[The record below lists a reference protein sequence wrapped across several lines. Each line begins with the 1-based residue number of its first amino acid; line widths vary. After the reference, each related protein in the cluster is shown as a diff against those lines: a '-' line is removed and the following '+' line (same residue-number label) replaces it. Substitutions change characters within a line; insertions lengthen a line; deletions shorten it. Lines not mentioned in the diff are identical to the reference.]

1 MSVMP
6 ALRLH
11 TKTTLLASG
20 VTVAVIAALLSL
32 ISVRV
37 AAFVREEQRELTK
50 LQASNFAEHIADSL
64 AGADA
69 EALQRAANLLHGSR
83 PNILTVR
90 VWQRAG
96 GVFTE
101 QAAATGSLPATEI
114 PEDAREAL
122 RSELESRE
130 RHAIGRESNGSL
142 YRVFAPIVIKDR
154 VSGAVEIVE
163 RLDDAPAIAVRF
175 ERTAFGFALAAV
187 ALITISFLLMFRRV
201 VYRPLNAVLDA
212 MRRAEAG
219 DLQARTDIRASDEL
233 GALAKGFNRMIA
245 RIYEMTNEREGQA
258 QVLAER
264 ITEATAELAA
274 RNAELQT
281 ANRELWLTTQRLT
294 ELERL
299 AAAGQTA
306 AQFAHEVGTPL
317 NLIGGHVQLL
327 EAGSDDAA
335 KRQTRLSVIRAQIE
349 RISEIVRLMLDRTR
363 PQEVEME
370 PLDLKSFLRRIF
382 ETIAPLLASRG
393 IKLCEEVEQGL
404 PFINAN
410 ADRLQQ
416 AFINLINNALDAMPL
431 GGELTVI
438 ARKRVTAE
446 GREQVIVDIKDT
458 GVGITDEVRTRIFEL
473 MFTTKRRG
481 HGTGLGLVI
490 VRQVM
495 SEHKGFIEV
504 TSVPGNGTCFR
515 LIFPAALI
523 RLTSADVSKPALASA
538 YEHEPE
544 ANGGRDHATVGEAKE
559 L

>member
-1 MSVMP
+1 MP

-11 TKTTLLASG
+11 TKTALLASG

-32 ISVRV
+32 VSVRV
-37 AAFVREEQRELTK
+37 AAFVREEQRQLAE
-50 LQASNFAEHIADSL
+50 LQASNFAEHIANSL

-69 EALQRAANLLHGSR
+69 EALQRAANLVRGSR

-101 QAAATGSLPATEI
+101 QAAATGSLPASVI
-114 PEDAREAL
+114 PEDTRAAL

-130 RHAIGRESNGSL
+130 RQATGRDADGSL
-142 YRVFAPIVIKDR
+142 YRVFAPIVTGDR
-154 VSGAVEIVE
+154 MSGAVEIVE

-219 DLQARTDIRASDEL
+219 NLKARADIRASNEL
-233 GALAKGFNRMIA
+233 GALAEGFNRMIA
-245 RIYEMTNEREGQA
+245 RINKMTNEREGQA

-264 ITEATAELAA
+264 ISEATGELAA
-274 RNAELQT
+274 RNAELQS

-327 EAGSDDAA
+327 EAGADDAA
-335 KRQTRLSVIRAQIE
+335 KRKARLSVIRTQIE

-363 PQEVEME
+363 PQELEME
-370 PLDLKSFLRRIF
+370 PLNLNSFLRHIF
-382 ETIAPLLASRG
+382 ETSAPLLASRAVV
-393 IKLCEEVEQGL
+393 LCEEVEAGL
-404 PFINAN
+404 PLINAN

-416 AFINLINNALDAMPL
+416 AFINLINNALDAMPD
-431 GGELTVI
+431 GGELTI
-438 ARKRVTAE
+438 TARGRATAE
-446 GREQVIVDIKDT
+446 MGEQVVVEVADT
-458 GVGITDEVRTRIFEL
+458 GVGMTEDVRARIFEL
-473 MFTTKRRG
+473 MFTTKQRG
-481 HGTGLGLVI
+481 QGTGLGLVI

-495 SEHKGFIEV
+495 REHKGSIEV
-504 TSVPGNGTCFR
+504 ASVPEEGTRFR
-515 LIFPAALI
+515 LIFPAVHEPLKSSNV
-523 RLTSADVSKPALASA
+523 LKSASQSDREREGEAIAVTEGAPA
-538 YEHEPE
+538 YE
-544 ANGGRDHATVGEAKE
+544 AK
-559 L
+559 

>member
-1 MSVMP
+1 MP

-32 ISVRV
+32 VSVRV
-37 AAFVREEQRELTK
+37 AAFVRQEQRELAE
-50 LQASNFAEHIADSL
+50 LQASNFAEHIATSL
-64 AGADA
+64 AGADG
-69 EALQRAANLLHGSR
+69 EALQRAANLVRGSR

-101 QAAATGSLPATEI
+101 QAAATGSLPASVI
-114 PEDAREAL
+114 PEDSREAL

-130 RHAIGRESNGSL
+130 RQATGREAGGSL
-142 YRVFAPIVIKDR
+142 YRVFAPIVIGDR
-154 VSGAVEIVE
+154 MSGAVEIVE

-201 VYRPLNAVLDA
+201 VYRPLNAVLGA

-219 DLQARTDIRASDEL
+219 DLKARADIRASNEL
-233 GALAKGFNRMIA
+233 GALAEGFNRMIA
-245 RIYEMTNEREGQA
+245 RINEMTNEREGQA

-264 ITEATAELAA
+264 ISEATGELAA
-274 RNAELQT
+274 RNEELQA

-327 EAGSDDAA
+327 EAGADDAA
-335 KRQTRLSVIRAQIE
+335 KRKARLSVIRAQIE

-370 PLDLKSFLRRIF
+370 PLNLNSFLRHIF
-382 ETIAPLLASRG
+382 ETAAPLLASRSVM
-393 IKLCEEVEQGL
+393 LCEEVEAGL

-416 AFINLINNALDAMPL
+416 AFINLINNALDAMPD
-431 GGELTVI
+431 GGELTI
-438 ARKRVTAE
+438 TAHGRATAG
-446 GREQVIVDIKDT
+446 GREHVVIEVADS
-458 GVGITDEVRTRIFEL
+458 GVGMAEDVRSRIFEL
-473 MFTTKRRG
+473 MFTTKQRG
-481 HGTGLGLVI
+481 QGSGLGLVI

-495 SEHKGFIEV
+495 REHKGSIEV
-504 TSVPGNGTCFR
+504 ASAPEEGTRFR
-515 LIFPAALI
+515 LIFPVAHHALKSSNVLQAASQSD
-523 RLTSADVSKPALASA
+523 REREAEAVAVTKGAPAL
-538 YEHEPE
+538 
-544 ANGGRDHATVGEAKE
+544 EAK
-559 L
+559 

>member
-1 MSVMP
+1 MP

-32 ISVRV
+32 VSVRV
-37 AAFVREEQRELTK
+37 AAFVRQEQRELAE
-50 LQASNFAEHIADSL
+50 LQASNFAEHIATSL
-64 AGADA
+64 AGADGD
-69 EALQRAANLLHGSR
+69 ALQRAANLVRGSH

-101 QAAATGSLPATEI
+101 QAAATGSLPASVI
-114 PEDAREAL
+114 PEDTREAL

-130 RHAIGRESNGSL
+130 RQATGREAGGSQ
-142 YRVFAPIVIKDR
+142 YRVFAPIVIGDR
-154 VSGAVEIVE
+154 MSGAVEIVE

-201 VYRPLNAVLDA
+201 VYRPLNAVLGA

-219 DLQARTDIRASDEL
+219 DLKARADIRASNEL
-233 GALAKGFNRMIA
+233 GALAEGFNRMIA
-245 RIYEMTNEREGQA
+245 RINEMTNEREGQA

-264 ITEATAELAA
+264 ISEATGELAA
-274 RNAELQT
+274 RNAELQA

-327 EAGSDDAA
+327 EAGADDAA
-335 KRQTRLSVIRAQIE
+335 KRKARLSVIRTQIE

-370 PLDLKSFLRRIF
+370 PLNLNSFLRHIF
-382 ETIAPLLASRG
+382 ETSAPLLASRS
-393 IKLCEEVEQGL
+393 IKLCEEVEAGL

-416 AFINLINNALDAMPL
+416 AFINLINNALDAMPD
-431 GGELTVI
+431 GGELTITAHGAI
-438 ARKRVTAE
+438 AG
-446 GREQVIVDIKDT
+446 GREQVV
-458 GVGITDEVRTRIFEL
+458 VEVADSGEGMAEDVRSRIFEL
-473 MFTTKRRG
+473 MFTTKQRG
-481 HGTGLGLVI
+481 QGSGLGLVI

-495 SEHKGFIEV
+495 REHKGSIEV
-504 TSVPGNGTCFR
+504 ASAPEQGTRFR
-515 LIFPAALI
+515 LIFPVAHNALKSSNVQNAVPQSDKE
-523 RLTSADVSKPALASA
+523 R
-538 YEHEPE
+538 E
-544 ANGGRDHATVGEAKE
+544 AEVVAVTKGAPVLEA
-559 L
+559 

>member
-1 MSVMP
+1 MR

-11 TKTTLLASG
+11 TKTALLASG

-32 ISVRV
+32 VSIRV
-37 AAFVREEQRELTK
+37 AAFVREEQRQLAE
-50 LQASNFAEHIADSL
+50 LQASNFAEHIANSL
-64 AGADA
+64 AGADV
-69 EALQRAANLLHGSR
+69 EALQRAANLVRGSR

-90 VWQRAG
+90 VWKRAG

-101 QAAATGSLPATEI
+101 EAAATGSLPASEI
-114 PEDAREAL
+114 PEDTRAAL
-122 RSELESRE
+122 RSELESHE
-130 RHAIGRESNGSL
+130 RHATGREADDSL
-142 YRVFAPIVIKDR
+142 YRVFAPIVIGDR
-154 VSGAVEIVE
+154 MSGAVEVVE

-201 VYRPLNAVLDA
+201 VYRPLNAVLSA

-219 DLQARTDIRASDEL
+219 DLKACADIRAGGEL

-245 RIYEMTNEREGQA
+245 RISEMTNEREGQA

-264 ITEATAELAA
+264 ISEATGELAA
-274 RNAELQT
+274 RNAELQA

-327 EAGSDDAA
+327 EAGADDSV
-335 KRQTRLSVIRAQIE
+335 KRQARLSVIRTQIE
-349 RISEIVRLMLDRTR
+349 RISEIVRLMLVRTR

-370 PLDLKSFLRRIF
+370 PLNLERFLRHLF
-382 ETIAPLLASRG
+382 DTIAPLLDSRR
-393 IKLCEEVEQGL
+393 IKLREEVEVGL

-410 ADRLQQ
+410 PDRLQQ
-416 AFINLINNALDAMPL
+416 AFINLINNALDAMPD
-431 GGELTVI
+431 GGELTI
-438 ARKRVTAE
+438 TAR
-446 GREQVIVDIKDT
+446 GRATDEALEQVVVEVEDT
-458 GVGITDEVRTRIFEL
+458 GIGMTEDVRTHIFEL

-481 HGTGLGLVI
+481 QGTGLGLVI
-490 VRQVM
+490 VHQVM
-495 SEHKGFIEV
+495 REHKGFIEV
-504 TSVPGNGTCFR
+504 ASVPGEGTRFR
-515 LIFPAALI
+515 LVFPAALVS
-523 RLTSADVSKPALASA
+523 LMSAKGIEATLVSAFERAGSASA
-538 YEHEPE
+538 V
-544 ANGGRDHATVGEAKE
+544 GDHAAAKGVKE

>member
-1 MSVMP
+1 MP

-11 TKTTLLASG
+11 TKTALLASG

-32 ISVRV
+32 VSVRV
-37 AAFVREEQRELTK
+37 AAFVREEQRQLAE
-50 LQASNFAEHIADSL
+50 LQASNFAEHIANSL
-64 AGADA
+64 VGADA
-69 EALQRAANLLHGSR
+69 EALQRAANLVRGSR

-101 QAAATGSLPATEI
+101 QAAATGSLPVSVI
-114 PEDAREAL
+114 PEDTRAAL

-130 RHAIGRESNGSL
+130 RQATGRDADGSL
-142 YRVFAPIVIKDR
+142 YRVFAPIVTGDR
-154 VSGAVEIVE
+154 MSGAVEIVE

-201 VYRPLNAVLDA
+201 VYRPLNAVLGA

-219 DLQARTDIRASDEL
+219 NLKARADIRASNEL
-233 GALAKGFNRMIA
+233 GALAEGFNRMIA
-245 RIYEMTNEREGQA
+245 RINEMTNEREGQA

-264 ITEATAELAA
+264 ISEATGELAA
-274 RNAELQT
+274 RNAELQA

-327 EAGSDDAA
+327 EADADDAA
-335 KRQTRLSVIRAQIE
+335 KRQARLSVIRAQIE

-370 PLDLKSFLRRIF
+370 PLNLKGFLRHIL
-382 ETIAPLLASRG
+382 ETFAPLFASRR
-393 IKLCEEVEQGL
+393 IRLCEEVDTGL
-404 PFINAN
+404 PSIEAN

-416 AFINLINNALDAMPL
+416 ALINLINNALDAMPE
-431 GGELTVI
+431 GGELTI
-438 ARKRVTAE
+438 TAHALATAG
-446 GREQVIVDIKDT
+446 GREQVVVEVADT
-458 GVGITDEVRTRIFEL
+458 GVGMTEDVRARIFEL
-473 MFTTKRRG
+473 MFTTKQRG
-481 HGTGLGLVI
+481 QGTGLGLVI

-495 SEHKGFIEV
+495 REHKGSIEV
-504 TSVPGNGTCFR
+504 ASVPEEGTRFR
-515 LIFPAALI
+515 LIFPAVHDPLK
-523 RLTSADVSKPALASA
+523 RSNVLKSTSQLDREREAEAIAVTDGAPA
-538 YEHEPE
+538 YE
-544 ANGGRDHATVGEAKE
+544 AK
-559 L
+559 

>member
-1 MSVMP
+1 MA

-32 ISVRV
+32 VSVRV
-37 AAFVREEQRELTK
+37 AAFVRQEQRELAE
-50 LQASNFAEHIADSL
+50 LQASNFAEHIATSL
-64 AGADA
+64 AGADV
-69 EALQRAANLLHGSR
+69 EDLQRAANLVRGSR

-90 VWQRAG
+90 VWERAG

-101 QAAATGSLPATEI
+101 QAAATGSLPARAI
-114 PEDAREAL
+114 PEDTRAAL
-122 RSELESRE
+122 RSQLESRE
-130 RHAIGRESNGSL
+130 RHATGREGEGSL
-142 YRVFAPIVIKDR
+142 YRVFAPIVIGDR
-154 VSGAVEIVE
+154 MSGAVEIVE

-201 VYRPLNAVLDA
+201 VYRPLNAVLGA

-219 DLQARTDIRASDEL
+219 NLKARADIRASNEL
-233 GALAKGFNRMIA
+233 GALAEGFNRMIA
-245 RIYEMTNEREGQA
+245 RINEMTNEREGQA

-264 ITEATAELAA
+264 ISEATGELAA
-274 RNAELQT
+274 RNAELQA

-327 EAGSDDAA
+327 EAGADDAA
-335 KRQTRLSVIRAQIE
+335 KREARLSVIRAQIE

-370 PLDLKSFLRRIF
+370 PLNLNSFLRHIF
-382 ETIAPLLASRG
+382 ETSAPLLASRG
-393 IKLCEEVEQGL
+393 IMLCEELEAGL

-416 AFINLINNALDAMPL
+416 AFINLINNALDAMPD
-431 GGELTVI
+431 GGELTI
-438 ARKRVTAE
+438 TAHGRATAE
-446 GREQVIVDIKDT
+446 GREQVVVEVADS
-458 GVGITDEVRTRIFEL
+458 GVGMAEDVRSRIFEL
-473 MFTTKRRG
+473 MFTTKQRG
-481 HGTGLGLVI
+481 QGSGLGLVI
-490 VRQVM
+490 VRQVVR
-495 SEHKGFIEV
+495 EHKGSIEV
-504 TSVPGNGTCFR
+504 ASAPQEGTRFR
-515 LIFPAALI
+515 LMFPVAHNALKSSSVLQAI
-523 RLTSADVSKPALASA
+523 SQSEAEAVAVTKGAPAL
-538 YEHEPE
+538 
-544 ANGGRDHATVGEAKE
+544 EAK
-559 L
+559 

>member
-1 MSVMP
+1 MR

-20 VTVAVIAALLSL
+20 VTLAVIAALLSL
-32 ISVRV
+32 VSIRV
-37 AAFVREEQRELTK
+37 AAFVREEQHQLAE
-50 LQASNFAEHIADSL
+50 LQASNFAEHIANSL

-69 EALQRAANLLHGSR
+69 EALQRAANLVRGSR

-101 QAAATGSLPATEI
+101 QAAATGSLPASVI
-114 PEDAREAL
+114 PEDTRAAL

-130 RHAIGRESNGSL
+130 RHVTGGEADGSL
-142 YRVFAPIVIKDR
+142 YRVFAPIVIGDR
-154 VSGAVEIVE
+154 MSGAVEIVE
-163 RLDDAPAIAVRF
+163 RLDDAPAIAVHF

-187 ALITISFLLMFRRV
+187 ALITVSLLLMFRRV
-201 VYRPLNAVLDA
+201 VYRPLNAVLGA

-219 DLQARTDIRASDEL
+219 DLGAHADIHASDEL
-233 GALAKGFNRMIA
+233 GALAEGFNRMIA
-245 RIYEMTNEREGQA
+245 RINEMTNEREGQA

-264 ITEATAELAA
+264 ISEATGELAA
-274 RNAELQT
+274 RNAELQA

-327 EAGSDDAA
+327 EAGADDAA
-335 KRQTRLSVIRAQIE
+335 KRQARLSVIRAQIE

-363 PQEVEME
+363 PQEVEMG
-370 PLDLKSFLRRIF
+370 PLNLKGLLRHIF

-393 IKLCEEVEQGL
+393 IRLCEAVEASL

-416 AFINLINNALDAMPL
+416 AFINLINNALDAMPD
-431 GGELTVI
+431 GGELTI
-438 ARKRVTAE
+438 TARGQASAE
-446 GREQVIVDIKDT
+446 GRDQVVVEVKDT
-458 GVGITDEVRTRIFEL
+458 GVGMTEDVCARIFEL

-481 HGTGLGLVI
+481 QGTGLGLVI
-490 VRQVM
+490 VHQVM
-495 SEHKGFIEV
+495 REHKGFIEV
-504 TSVPGNGTCFR
+504 TSVPREGTRFR
-515 LIFPAALI
+515 LTFPAAALD
-523 RLTSADVSKPALASA
+523 TQVSSNIIK
-538 YEHEPE
+538 
-544 ANGGRDHATVGEAKE
+544 ATVASVFDREVEASGVGNHAAAKE
-559 L
+559 A

>member
-1 MSVMP
+1 MIVMS

-32 ISVRV
+32 ISVRI
-37 AAFVREEQRELTK
+37 AAFVRAEERQLAE
-50 LQASNFAEHIADSL
+50 LQASNFAEHIANSL

-69 EALQRAANLLHGSR
+69 EALQRAANLVRGSR

-101 QAAATGSLPATEI
+101 QAAATGSLPASEI
-114 PEDAREAL
+114 PEDARAAL

-130 RHAIGRESNGSL
+130 RHATGREAEGSL
-142 YRVFAPIVIKDR
+142 YRVFAPIVIEDR
-154 VSGAVEIVE
+154 VSGAVEIIE
-163 RLDDAPAIAVRF
+163 RLDDAPAIAVHF

-187 ALITISFLLMFRRV
+187 ALITISLLLMFRRV
-201 VYRPLNAVLDA
+201 VYRPLNAVLEA
-212 MRRAEAG
+212 MLRAEAG
-219 DLQARTDIRASDEL
+219 DLQARADPRAGDEL

-245 RIYEMTNEREGQA
+245 RISEMTNEREGQA

-264 ITEATAELAA
+264 ISEATAELAA

-281 ANRELWLTTQRLT
+281 ANRELWLTTHRLT

-335 KRQTRLSVIRAQIE
+335 KRQTRLSVIRVQIE

-370 PLDLKSFLRRIF
+370 ALNLKGFLRRLF
-382 ETIAPLLASRG
+382 ETIAPLLQSRG
-393 IKLCEEVEQGL
+393 IKLSEEVEEGL

-416 AFINLINNALDAMPL
+416 AFINLINNALDAMPH
-431 GGELTVI
+431 GGELTI
-438 ARKRVTAE
+438 TARGRATAE
-446 GREQVIVDIKDT
+446 GREQVVVDVKDT
-458 GVGITDEVRTRIFEL
+458 GVGMADDVRTRIFEL

-504 TSVPGNGTCFR
+504 VSVPGGGTLFC
-515 LIFPAALI
+515 LIFPAALDT
-523 RLTSADVSKPALASA
+523 LMSDDVGKPTLATA
-538 YEHEPE
+538 FEHEPE
-544 ANGGRDHATVGEAKE
+544 ATAARHGVE
-559 L
+559 

>member
-1 MSVMP
+1 MIVMP

-32 ISVRV
+32 ISVRI
-37 AAFVREEQRELTK
+37 AAFVREEERQLAE
-50 LQASNFAEHIADSL
+50 LQATNFAEHIANSL

-69 EALQRAANLLHGSR
+69 EALQRAANLLRGSR

-101 QAAATGSLPATEI
+101 QAAATGSLPASVI
-114 PEDAREAL
+114 PEDTRAAL
-122 RSELESRE
+122 RSEVESRE
-130 RHAIGRESNGSL
+130 RQPTGREADGSL
-142 YRVFAPIVIKDR
+142 YRVFAPIVIGDR
-154 VSGAVEIVE
+154 MSGAVEIVE
-163 RLDDAPAIAVRF
+163 RLDDAPAIAVHF
-175 ERTAFGFALAAV
+175 ERTAFGLALAAV
-187 ALITISFLLMFRRV
+187 ALITISLFLMFRRV
-201 VYRPLNAVLDA
+201 VYRPLNAVLGA
-212 MRRAEAG
+212 MRHAEAG
-219 DLQARTDIRASDEL
+219 DLQAHADIRASDEL
-233 GALAKGFNRMIA
+233 GALAEGFNRMIA
-245 RIYEMTNEREGQA
+245 RISEMTSEREGQA
-258 QVLAER
+258 QVLADR
-264 ITEATAELAA
+264 ISEATGELAA
-274 RNAELQT
+274 RNADLQA

-335 KRQTRLSVIRAQIE
+335 KRQARLSVIRAQIE
-349 RISEIVRLMLDRTR
+349 RISEIVRMMLDRTR

-370 PLDLKSFLRRIF
+370 ALNLKSFLRRIF
-382 ETIAPLLASRG
+382 ETIGPLLASRG
-393 IKLCEEVEQGL
+393 IKLCEEIEEGVPL
-404 PFINAN
+404 IHAN

-416 AFINLINNALDAMPL
+416 AFINLINNALDAMPH
-431 GGELTVI
+431 GGELTI
-438 ARKRVTAE
+438 TARGRVTAE
-446 GREQVIVDIKDT
+446 DREQVVVDVKDT
-458 GVGITDEVRTRIFEL
+458 GVGMTDDVRTRIFEL

-504 TSVPGNGTCFR
+504 ASVPGGGTLFR
-515 LIFPAALI
+515 LIFPAELDT
-523 RLTSADVSKPALASA
+523 LMSADVSKPAPATA
-538 YEHEPE
+538 FEHEPE
-544 ANGGRDHATVGEAKE
+544 ATAARAHAAAREAKE

>member
-1 MSVMP
+1 MP

-32 ISVRV
+32 VSIRV
-37 AAFVREEQRELTK
+37 AAFVREEQRQLAK
-50 LQASNFAEHIADSL
+50 LQASNFAEHIANSL
-64 AGADA
+64 GGADA
-69 EALQRAANLLHGSR
+69 EALQRAANLLRGSR

-101 QAAATGSLPATEI
+101 QAAASGSLPASDI
-114 PEDAREAL
+114 PEDTRAAL

-130 RHAIGRESNGSL
+130 RNATGGEANGSL
-142 YRVFAPIVIKDR
+142 YRVFAPIVIGDR

-163 RLDDAPAIAVRF
+163 RLDDAPAIAVQF

-201 VYRPLNAVLDA
+201 VYRPLNAVLGA
-212 MRRAEAG
+212 MRQAEDG
-219 DLQARTDIRASDEL
+219 DLQARAHIHAGDEL
-233 GALAKGFNRMIA
+233 GVLAEGFNRMIA
-245 RIYEMTNEREGQA
+245 RISEMTTEREGQA

-264 ITEATAELAA
+264 ISEATGQLAA
-274 RNAELQT
+274 RNAELQA

-294 ELERL
+294 EVERL

-327 EAGSDDAA
+327 EIGADDAA

-363 PQEVEME
+363 PQEVQME
-370 PLDLKSFLRRIF
+370 PVNLNQFLHHIF

-393 IKLCEEVEQGL
+393 IRFREEVDAGL

-410 ADRLQQ
+410 SDRLQQ
-416 AFINLINNALDAMPL
+416 AFINLINNALDAMPD
-431 GGELTVI
+431 GGELAIT
-438 ARKRVTAE
+438 ARGRAGAE
-446 GREQVIVDIKDT
+446 GREQVVLEVKDT
-458 GVGITDEVRTRIFEL
+458 GMGMTEEVAAHIFEL

-490 VRQVM
+490 VHQVM
-495 SEHKGFIEV
+495 REHKGVIEV
-504 TSVPGNGTCFR
+504 ASQPGEGTLFR
-515 LIFPAALI
+515 LIFPAVVDTLM
-523 RLTSADVSKPALASA
+523 SANVIKATLA
-538 YEHEPE
+538 YVFD
-544 ANGGRDHATVGEAKE
+544 REAKAGGVGNHAAARETRE

>member
-1 MSVMP
+1 MP

-32 ISVRV
+32 VSVRV
-37 AAFVREEQRELTK
+37 ASFVREEQRQLAE
-50 LQASNFAEHIADSL
+50 LQASNFAEDLSNSL

-69 EALQRAANLLHGSR
+69 EDLQHAANLVRGSR

-90 VWQRAG
+90 IWQREG

-101 QAAATGSLPATEI
+101 QAAATGSLPASAI
-114 PEDAREAL
+114 PDDTRAAL

-130 RHAIGRESNGSL
+130 RHATGREADGSL
-142 YRVFAPIVIKDR
+142 YRVFAPIIIGDR
-154 VSGAVEIVE
+154 MSGAVEIVE
-163 RLDDAPAIAVRF
+163 RLDDAPTIAVRF

-187 ALITISFLLMFRRV
+187 ALITISLLLMFRRV

-212 MRRAEAG
+212 MRSAEAG
-219 DLQARTDIRASDEL
+219 NLKARADIRASNEL
-233 GALAKGFNRMIA
+233 GALAEGFNRMIA
-245 RIYEMTNEREGQA
+245 RINEMTNEREGQA

-264 ITEATAELAA
+264 ISEATGELAA

-327 EAGSDDAA
+327 EAGADDAA
-335 KRQTRLSVIRAQIE
+335 KRQVRLSVIRAQIE

-370 PLDLKSFLRRIF
+370 PLNLKGFLRHIF

-393 IKLCEEVEQGL
+393 IRLCEEVEADL
-404 PFINAN
+404 PFISASP
-410 ADRLQQ
+410 DRLQQ
-416 AFINLINNALDAMPL
+416 AFINLINNALDAMPE
-431 GGELTVI
+431 GGELTI
-438 ARKRVTAE
+438 TAHGRATAAE
-446 GREQVIVDIKDT
+446 REQVVVEVADT
-458 GVGITDEVRTRIFEL
+458 GMGMTEDVRSRIFEL
-473 MFTTKRRG
+473 LYTTKQRG
-481 HGTGLGLVI
+481 QGTGLGLVI
-490 VRQVM
+490 VHQVM
-495 SEHKGFIEV
+495 REHKGFIEV
-504 TSVPGNGTCFR
+504 ESVPGKGTRFR
-515 LIFPAALI
+515 LIFPAHLNT
-523 RLTSADVSKPALASA
+523 LVSSNVVKDTLAS
-538 YEHEPE
+538 
-544 ANGGRDHATVGEAKE
+544 VF
-559 L
+559 

>member
-1 MSVMP
+1 M
-6 ALRLH
+6 
-11 TKTTLLASG
+11 
-20 VTVAVIAALLSL
+20 
-32 ISVRV
+32 
-37 AAFVREEQRELTK
+37 
-50 LQASNFAEHIADSL
+50 
-64 AGADA
+64 
-69 EALQRAANLLHGSR
+69 
-83 PNILTVR
+83 
-90 VWQRAG
+90 
-96 GVFTE
+96 
-101 QAAATGSLPATEI
+101 
-114 PEDAREAL
+114 
-122 RSELESRE
+122 
-130 RHAIGRESNGSL
+130 RH
-142 YRVFAPIVIKDR
+142 
-154 VSGAVEIVE
+154 
-163 RLDDAPAIAVRF
+163 
-175 ERTAFGFALAAV
+175 
-187 ALITISFLLMFRRV
+187 
-201 VYRPLNAVLDA
+201 
-212 MRRAEAG
+212 AEAG
-219 DLQARTDIRASDEL
+219 DLQARTDIRAGDEL

-264 ITEATAELAA
+264 IREATAELAA
-274 RNAELQT
+274 RNTELQT

-382 ETIAPLLASRG
+382 ETIMPLLASRG
-393 IKLCEEVEQGL
+393 IKLCEEVEEGL

-431 GGELTVI
+431 GGELTII
-438 ARKRVTAE
+438 ARARVTAE
-446 GREQVIVDIKDT
+446 DREQVVVEIKDT
-458 GVGITDEVRTRIFEL
+458 GVGITEEVRTRIFEL

-504 TSVPGNGTCFR
+504 ASVPGSGTCFR
-515 LIFPAALI
+515 LIFPAALG
-523 RLTSADVSKPALASA
+523 RLTSADVGKPALASA
-538 YEHEPE
+538 FEHEPE
-544 ANGGRDHATVGEAKE
+544 ASDGRGHATAGKAKE